1 MRCVL
6 TFIDVGR
13 EASDKDLPGVALHPL
28 SILAASGRVQAGSQ
42 GRVSVAVVEEAI
54 LERKKTG
61 ATWEERVR
69 VEEGRERRREK
80 GGEGGKRLRKEPESC
95 DPHSWPKHLLTL
107 LKDDKRKNVGLLKTA
122 RKP

>member
-13 EASDKDLPGVALHPL
+13 EASDEDLPGVALHPL

-61 ATWEERVR
+61 ATWEERAR

-80 GGEGGKRLRKEPESC
+80 GGEGGKETEKRARELRSSQLAQTSANPSERRQEKER
-95 DPHSWPKHLLTL
+95 W
-107 LKDDKRKNVGLLKTA
+107 A
-122 RKP
+122 A